1 MIDDKIIH
9 FDDAK
14 QPHVFSRKEE
24 KVKSIRK
31 AFKAARE
38 NGKPKSNSTRGRK
51 KKR

>member
-1 MIDDKIIH
+1 MSKDKIIH
-9 FDDAK
+9 FEDAK

-24 KVKSIRK
+24 KVKSMRK

-38 NGKPKSNSTRGRK
+38 NGNPNKGTPRGRK

>member
-1 MIDDKIIH
+1 MSDDKIIH

-24 KVKSIRK
+24 KVKSMRK

-38 NGKPKSNSTRGRK
+38 NSKPSSGTTRGKK